1 MKSSSKDS
9 DQLVP
14 VFMISHKIVGVLYNY
29 FLIFYI
35 LSEKV
40 EFDLVVLVR
49 PGDFTE
55 SEDIKVMKMYLLI
68 GPFKVLG

>member
-9 DQLVP
+9 DHLVP
-14 VFMISHKIVGVLYNY
+14 VFMFSHKIVGVLYNY